1 VKLLS
6 DHWGYEAAD
15 AAGHFSTQPRQAP
28 REEVQQIS
36 TSGGFLH
43 CVDLR
48 KGTKGTPTRKL
59 YEIVL
64 LWSVSLQL
72 VLGLVVGRFI
82 NTSGRVS
89 PCWINKKFSESSML
103 WVLTIVDPSRIGT
116 TTAIIA
122 IKWQDLLHNQP
133 WNRTGYYVYLRLI
146 IIHGQTPC
154 QSPAINEQPL
164 PRSEVGT
171 TGTGCLLRS

>member
-1 VKLLS
+1 
-6 DHWGYEAAD
+6 
-15 AAGHFSTQPRQAP
+15 
-28 REEVQQIS
+28 
-36 TSGGFLH
+36 
-43 CVDLR
+43 
-48 KGTKGTPTRKL
+48 
-59 YEIVL
+59 
-64 LWSVSLQL
+64 
-72 VLGLVVGRFI
+72 
-82 NTSGRVS
+82 
-89 PCWINKKFSESSML
+89 ML

-122 IKWQDLLHNQP
+122 IKWQDFLHNQP